1 MAKKVPITPPIP
13 PHLLEKLAYEYTNDI
28 GSVCREFWGEYREY
42 RHEYREY
49 RQNTE
54 NTDRNT
60 ENTDIQYSS
69 IYELHNVV
77 QVGMCNL
84 MLMLACLRSFKQ
96 EYRRIQTEYRWGGS
110 YRGVGIQRIQ
120 ICCQPSAMFDTTVS

>member
-1 MAKKVPITPPIP
+1 MAKKVSITPPIP
-13 PHLLEKLAYEYTNDI
+13 PHLLGKLAYGYTNDI

-60 ENTDIQYSS
+60 ENTDIQCSS

-77 QVGMCNL
+77 QVGMCIL
-84 MLMLACLRSFKQ
+84 MPMLACLRSFKQ
-96 EYRRIQTEYRWGGS
+96 EYRRIQTEYRWCGS
-110 YRGVGIQRIQ
+110 YRGVGILREYRFAASPQLY
-120 ICCQPSAMFDTTVS
+120 